1 MATSSSVIL
10 SLLLTLLASFSCVTS
25 LDDNFLQCF
34 SSNLLNYT
42 KPISEVVLAKNTSA
56 YSSVFQSS
64 VRNLRF
70 LNTSTEKPEFII
82 TPFHESHIQAAIVCA
97 KTYDMQIRIRSGG
110 HDYEGLSYV
119 SEEKFVLI
127 DLAHLRSISVD
138 IEKENAWVESGATLG
153 ELYYKIAEKSNVYGF
168 PAGSCPT
175 VGVGGH
181 ISGGGFG
188 TIFRKYGL
196 AADTVVD
203 AKIVD
208 VNGNILNR
216 KSMGEDL
223 FWAIR
228 GGGGASF
235 GVIFA
240 WKVRLVQ
247 VPPKVTV
254 FKVAETLEEGANMLF
269 QKWQRIG
276 HKLPEDLFIHA
287 VTGVVN
293 ASSNN
298 NKKTIQISFD
308 SLYLGEAEKLVPMM
322 EENFPELDL
331 KRENCTEMSWI
342 QSVLYFAGFS
352 TSESPEVL
360 LNRTAQLKSFFK
372 AKSDY
377 VKKPISETGL
387 QGLYKKLLEAE
398 TSELILTPYGG
409 KMSEIKDSETP
420 FPHRRGNIYKIQYMV
435 TWDEE
440 EETKQHLRWIRSLYS
455 YMAPYVSK
463 SPRAAYFNYRDL
475 DLGRNKNGNTSFAQA
490 SVWGLKYFKNNFKRL
505 AKVKTETDPSN
516 FFRNEQSI
524 PVFYL

>member
-1 MATSSSVIL
+1 MAMSISVIL
-10 SLLLTLLASFSCVTS
+10 SLVLTLLVSFSSVTS
-25 LDDNFLQCF
+25 ESVDDSFLQCI
-34 SSNLLNYT
+34 SSHSQNHSKT
-42 KPISEVVLAKNTSA
+42 ISEFVLAKNTSA

-70 LNTSTEKPEFII
+70 LNTSTTKPEFII
-82 TPFHESHIQAAIVCA
+82 TPFNESHIQAAIVCA
-97 KTYDMQIRIRSGG
+97 KAYDMQIRIRSGG

-127 DLAHLRSISVD
+127 DLVNLRSISID

-153 ELYYKIAEKSNVYGF
+153 EFYYKIAEKSNVYGF

-188 TIFRKYGL
+188 TIFRK
-196 AADTVVD
+196 
-203 AKIVD
+203 
-208 VNGNILNR
+208 

-235 GVIFA
+235 GVIFS

-247 VPPKVTV
+247 IPPSVTV
-254 FKVAETLEEGANMLF
+254 FKVAKTLEQGASKLL

-276 HKLPEDLFIHA
+276 DKLPEDLFLHA
-287 VTGVVN
+287 ATEVVN

-298 NKKTIQISFD
+298 NKTIRVSFD
-308 SLYLGEAEKLVPMM
+308 SLYLGEAGKLVPVSQQANPQ
-322 EENFPELDL
+322 NFCL
-331 KRENCTEMSWI
+331 TG
-342 QSVLYFAGFS
+342 Q
-352 TSESPEVL
+352 
-360 LNRTAQLKSFFK
+360 LNSRASSKQNQIMLRNPFQKPDWKGYTKSFLSRDIRTDLDTLWRK
-372 AKSDY
+372 DEPDS
-377 VKKPISETGL
+377 GL
-387 QGLYKKLLEAE
+387 RNTIPSQKRK
-398 TSELILTPYGG
+398 
-409 KMSEIKDSETP
+409 
-420 FPHRRGNIYKIQYMV
+420 IYKIQYMV
-435 TWDEE
+435 TWDKE
-440 EETKQHLRWIRSLYS
+440 EETEQHLRWMRSLYS

-463 SPRAAYFNYRDL
+463 SPRAAYLNYRDL

-505 AKVKTETDPSN
+505 VKVKTETDPSN

-524 PVFYL
+524 PVP